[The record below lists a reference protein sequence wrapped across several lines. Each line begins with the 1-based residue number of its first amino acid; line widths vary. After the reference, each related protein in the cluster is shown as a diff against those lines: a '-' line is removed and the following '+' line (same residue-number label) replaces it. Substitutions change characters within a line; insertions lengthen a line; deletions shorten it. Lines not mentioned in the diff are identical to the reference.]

1 MKRYLVSTSIVVC
14 LLALTLGASAQSGPI
29 VRHAIKHDVSQSLRE
44 MVAATPR
51 PQGVGNVE
59 IEAPRFTRPLP
70 VGPGGRPSSDTALQ
84 TSTLPLVNTVPGL
97 NFAGVGANGFA
108 PPDTNG
114 SIGASQFFQITNVEF
129 AIYDKTNGNILL
141 GPALIHSLWNG
152 FGGDCDT
159 NDGGDPVV
167 LWDKAAQRWI
177 VSQLS
182 GTYTNWC
189 MAVST
194 SSDATGTYYRYAF
207 SSGGNLDDYPK
218 TGIWPDAYYR
228 ATNTFI
234 GGNSFGGANA
244 CALDR
249 ALMLTGGN
257 ANEICMQQNAN
268 VASLLPS
275 DVDGTTAPP
284 AGEPNFFVELLDT
297 SDLGLFKFHVD
308 FTNPAN
314 STFTGPTTIPV
325 AAYTEAGGIPQP
337 SGGTTLDSLGDRLM
351 FRLAYRNFG
360 DHEALVVNHSV
371 IAGSGVVGTRWYE
384 VRSPNA
390 TPTLFQQGTFA
401 PDSTYRWMGS
411 VAMDLAG
418 DIAIGYS
425 VSSSSV
431 DPGIRYTGR
440 TAGDPSGSLETEASI
455 IAGGGVQNGGLARW
469 GDYSA
474 ISVDPIDDCTF
485 WYTQEYIA
493 SSGSFNWST
502 QIANF
507 KFPNCGSTNPD
518 FYLTANPGSQTVVQG
533 KGTTYSITV
542 NPLNGYSNTVNLTVS
557 GCPTGGTCSV
567 SPASVGPPY
576 SPSTLTVSTTSS
588 TPGGSYTITV
598 SGTDGTLTHTTSVSL
613 VVIIPDFS
621 IAANTK
627 VETIKAGTSAKYNFT
642 LTPINTFS
650 GSVSL
655 SVTGLPTGAT
665 GTFSPNPVT
674 LTSPNTSTSTLT
686 ITTTRRTVAGT
697 YALTITGT
705 SGTLK
710 HSATATLNVT
720 GKK

>member
-1 MKRYLVSTSIVVC
+1 MRKSLVSISVMVC
-14 LLALTLGASAQSGPI
+14 LSLLALAASAQSRPT
-29 VRHAIKHDVSQSLRE
+29 VRHAIKHDLSQSLRE

-51 PQGVGNVE
+51 PEGIGNVE

-70 VGPGGRPSSDTALQ
+70 VGPGGPAGRDTALQ
-84 TSTLPLVNTVPGL
+84 TTTLPLINAVPGL
-97 NFAGVGANGFA
+97 NFAGVGANGYA

-114 SIGASQFFQITNVEF
+114 SVGASQFFQITNVEF
-129 AIYDKTNGNILL
+129 AIYDKNSGNILL

-167 LWDKAAQRWI
+167 LWDKAAQRWV

-218 TGIWPDAYYR
+218 VGVWPDAYYR
-228 ATNTFI
+228 ATNTFQ
-234 GGNSFGGANA
+234 GGSSFIGANA

-249 ALMLTGGN
+249 ALMLSGGN
-257 ANEICMQQNAN
+257 ANEICFQQSAS

-275 DVDGTTAPP
+275 DLDGNTAPP
-284 AGEPNFFVELLDT
+284 SGEPNFFVELYDS

-308 FTNPAN
+308 FSNPGN

-325 AAYTEAGGIPQP
+325 ASYSEAGGIPEP
-337 SGGTTLDSLGDRLM
+337 SGGSTLDSLGDRLM

-371 IAGSGVVGTRWYE
+371 VAGSVVGARWYE

-390 TPTLFQQGTFA
+390 SPTLFQQGTFS

-411 VAMDLAG
+411 IAMDLAG
-418 DIAIGYS
+418 DIAMGYS
-425 VSSSSV
+425 VSSTSV

-440 TAGDPSGSLETEASI
+440 TAGDPLGSMETEASI

-469 GDYSA
+469 GDYSSM
-474 ISVDPIDDCTF
+474 SVDPIDDCTF
-485 WYTQEYIA
+485 WYTTEYIA
-493 SSGSFNWST
+493 STGSFNWST
-502 QIANF
+502 QIASF

-533 KGTTYSITV
+533 KSTTYSITV
-542 NPLNGYSNTVNLTVS
+542 NPVNGYANTVNLTVS
-557 GCPTGGTCSV
+557 GCPTGGTCTLNPTSLS
-567 SPASVGPPY
+567 SPY
-576 SPSTLTVSTTSS
+576 TTPSTLTVSTSSS
-588 TPGGSYTITV
+588 TPGGNYTITV

-613 VVIIPDFS
+613 VVISPDFS

-627 VETIKAGTSAKYNFT
+627 VETIASGASAKFGFT
-642 LTPINTFS
+642 LTPVNTFS
-650 GSVSL
+650 GNVAL
-655 SVTGLPTGAT
+655 TVTGLPPSST
-665 GTFSPNPVT
+665 GTFSPNPVA
-674 LTSPNTSTSTLT
+674 LTYPSTGSSTLT
-686 ITTTRRTVAGT
+686 VATKKHKSTPGT
-697 YALTITGT
+697 YTITVTGT
-705 SGTLK
+705 SGAEI
-710 HSATATLNVT
+710 HSVTVTLNVT
-720 GKK
+720 K